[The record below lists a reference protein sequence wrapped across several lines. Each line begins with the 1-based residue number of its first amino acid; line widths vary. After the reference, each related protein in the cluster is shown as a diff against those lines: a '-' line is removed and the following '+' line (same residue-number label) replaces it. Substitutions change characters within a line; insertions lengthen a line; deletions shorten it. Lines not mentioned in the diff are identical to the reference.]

1 MMTIGTI
8 HRHQF
13 QFSQADVELFA
24 QVTGDNNPLHLDAA
38 FAATT
43 PFKRPIIHGALGSSV
58 FTKVMGTEFPGF
70 GSVYLKQ
77 STEFKRPMYVDTPYE
92 AVFTIVAI
100 NAEKHSAEIS
110 TEIFDA
116 QTQKLCTTGLAV
128 IMNTEQF

>member
-1 MMTIGTI
+1 
-8 HRHQF
+8 
-13 QFSQADVELFA
+13 
-24 QVTGDNNPLHLDAA
+24 
-38 FAATT
+38 
-43 PFKRPIIHGALGSSV
+43 
-58 FTKVMGTEFPGF
+58 
-70 GSVYLKQ
+70 
-77 STEFKRPMYVDTPYE
+77 MYVDTPYE